1 MKTKYTTPI
10 QRDILIIYTFI
21 LLAVG
26 GVAWW
31 AWNHPNS
38 KLDSQQSVSSK
49 IENLPITIPQKLKA
63 KAKADSSPL
72 PQVSSRVIPT
82 RVEKLTPKV
91 NTAIAQLE
99 PQAYWLQTEGEN
111 IHLVARKV
119 VVKQGVSKKIALT
132 EALSNILATPQGSE
146 LTTTIP
152 RGTKLLNLEVNKNE
166 VHVNLSKDFTEGG
179 GSTSM
184 IYRVAQVL
192 YTASSLDNNVKVYLL
207 VEGKLIDENNPL
219 GGEGVILTEPLTRS
233 QFAEDFSVS

>member
-31 AWNHPNS
+31 AWNHSNS
-38 KLDSQQSVSSK
+38 KPDSQQSVSSE
-49 IENLPITIPQKLKA
+49 IQNLPITIPEKLKS
-63 KAKADSSPL
+63 KADNSAP
-72 PQVSSRVIPT
+72 PQVSSPVIPT
-82 RVEKLTPKV
+82 GVEKLTPKV

-99 PQAYWLQTEGEN
+99 PQAYWLQTEGEHIN
-111 IHLVARKV
+111 LVPQKV
-119 VVKQGVSKKIALT
+119 VVKEGVSKKIALT
-132 EALSNILATPQGSE
+132 EALNNILATPQSSE
-146 LTTTIP
+146 LSTTIP
-152 RGTKLLNLEVNKNE
+152 IGTKLLNLEVNKNE
-166 VHVNLSKDFTEGG
+166 VHVNLSKEFTEGG

-192 YTASSLDNNVKVYLL
+192 YTASSLDKNVKVYLS

-219 GGEGVILTEPLTRS
+219 GGEGVILTEPITRTK
-233 QFAEDFSVS
+233 FVEDFSIS